1 MVFYCR
7 HRCHSSRISC
17 KNFHIKGKKRG
28 LRELFTNGIQIE
40 VKEGIQVRVE
50 KKDSLSSSWVATS
63 IECSFVLS
71 LVSRNLS
78 FAVAVV
84 ELACLWIQ
92 SKTNFSLPFAQARSS
107 LLGWPGVYGPRLC
120 FKKNWTVLPF
130 FISYFQIEGRDRFW
144 VQVSIDFE

>member
-1 MVFYCR
+1 MWAMECGRVCSRLKWNLGVENDDCVNKSKQRLIWFIGAGIDGGSR
-7 HRCHSSRISC
+7 HSKEEWISLTWC
-17 KNFHIKGKKRG
+17 VNPS
-28 LRELFTNGIQIE
+28 RELFTNGIQIE

-107 LLGWPGVYGPRLC
+107 LLVCW
-120 FKKNWTVLPF
+120 
-130 FISYFQIEGRDRFW
+130 D
-144 VQVSIDFE
+144 